1 MANNV
6 TEALYAVESWYS
18 WHSRDDYTN
27 NIYSIRN
34 AYYGSLDGK
43 VSDKSISKLVAGAN
57 AELDTKVSAA
67 ITTAASAIQA
77 IPQPFRNNINSQE
90 TVAAIK
96 ACEELESVLDKEL
109 KPYIRDNS
117 TINSN
122 EALDP
127 IVENYVNVVV
137 LPTYKDLKE
146 KNSTYKDFFDGK
158 KSGESDMTK
167 RIHYHNLN
175 VKGIFRL
182 GKYNKLSA
190 GTEFIKEL
198 LSSETDN
205 IAGKSMYTTALYA
218 QDEININEH
227 FQAYAGLRYIYH
239 ENFKSYATPNVALLY
254 KVGGF
259 NFRGSYAAGFRTPEL
274 KELYTESE
282 KKASGATRLTIGN
295 PDLDPEKSDNFTL
308 SAEYTMR
315 YFSLSVSAFM
325 NNVRSMINYKMLD
338 TAERDAYNTAHGTD
352 YDEIQMRANI
362 DKAKIKGINV
372 TFNSYLGAGFTLN
385 GGYSF
390 MDGKNVYEDE
400 PLDKT
405 VKHSG
410 TVAAMWSHTWNKYKL
425 NVNFNGRIQG
435 ERYST
440 SYGYAP
446 KYSLWNLN
454 TSHTFRAGD
463 FLLEPG
469 VGIENLFD
477 YVDDR
482 PFNYN
487 YATLTPGR
495 TYYVS
500 LLVRFK
506 Q

>member
-1 MANNV
+1 MPMDKVN
-6 TEALYAVESWYS
+6 T
-18 WHSRDDYTN
+18 TN
-27 NIYSIRN
+27 YDMRKETFT
-34 AYYGSLDGK
+34 YG
-43 VSDKSISKLVAGAN
+43 AGAQYMINKNSYLN
-57 AELDTKVSAA
+57 ADYLS
-67 ITTAASAIQA
+67 
-77 IPQPFRNNINSQE
+77 
-90 TVAAIK
+90 
-96 ACEELESVLDKEL
+96 
-109 KPYIRDNS
+109 DNH
-117 TINSN
+117 
-122 EALDP
+122 
-127 IVENYVNVVV
+127 
-137 LPTYKDLKE
+137 
-146 KNSTYKDFFDGK
+146 STYKDFFDGK

-190 GTEFIKEL
+190 GAEFIKEL

-227 FQAYAGLRYIYH
+227 LQAYAGLRYIYH

-254 KVGGF
+254 KVAGF

-325 NNVRSMINYKMLD
+325 NNVRSMINYKILD

-390 MDGKNVYEDE
+390 MDGKNVYENE